1 MAQQEKDPPAC
12 VGDTHLIPGS
22 GRSSGVGSGNT
33 LQYSCLENSLD
44 RGARWVTVHGVTKEL
59 DMTEYGA
66 QFYLVKC
73 KLYV

>member
-1 MAQQEKDPPAC
+1 MWDGRLIYEKAK
-12 VGDTHLIPGS
+12 
-22 GRSSGVGSGNT
+22 GRFGEGSGNT